1 MNHRFPYWNCHH
13 VNNFQIPSMIQ
24 TVRSIWKQILC
35 SFPFVYLVNT
45 RACLKMEDTNSITM
59 FLENMV
65 KNYNKRSKFGDTV
78 WCKSLSCQILS
89 TSSDLWIWEDPFGA
103 AKDRSPRSPRSPR
116 RIIQVSL
123 TLHTTQAPD
132 AVRSKTRNSLR
143 NHLFVPCKKTGRADL
158 DILFQKHWA
167 CFVGSFVKQEFRVG
181 CVVQLEIT
189 ELGRWTRDL
198 QQRHSGTSAAKMLQ
212 AWFHS
217 HLEVPGH
224 QMQAKHR
231 KIRPEGRITWVML
244 YVLTCFYIMFFCGW
258 TWAINGECNTK
269 LEINQN

>member
-103 AKDRSPRSPRSPR
+103 AKDRSPRSPR

-143 NHLFVPCKKTGRADL
+143 NHLFVPCKKTGQQIWISCFRSTGPVL
-158 DILFQKHWA
+158 WA
-167 CFVGSFVKQEFRVG
+167 VLWSRSSVWDALYSLKSLSWDV
-181 CVVQLEIT
+181 
-189 ELGRWTRDL
+189 ELGIFNRDTVAPRLRRCSKHGFTAIWRFQGTRCRRSIEKLDL
-198 QQRHSGTSAAKMLQ
+198 KGGLHGLCCMC
-212 AWFHS
+212 WHVF
-217 HLEVPGH
+217 
-224 QMQAKHR
+224 
-231 KIRPEGRITWVML
+231 I
-244 YVLTCFYIMFFCGW
+244 
-258 TWAINGECNTK
+258 
-269 LEINQN
+269 